1 MKRNELWLCLTLLLS
16 CSLMAC
22 SDKDSAGSAG
32 APFDANAPI
41 SITDFYPDSGGIAT
55 PMIISGTNFGTDTT
69 GLKVFFVDEDN
80 VRHRGGLV
88 STNGEKIYCY
98 VPSGLT
104 YKRRI
109 GLEVERT
116 VQGKSEPV
124 VGTSE
129 RPFWYKTQTSVTT
142 VVGQVSTEAQPTK
155 AATLTTTTFSAPL
168 YICLDDEDNIFI
180 VERRLGAARP
190 QAITCLK
197 SDGSNSKGNVLRA
210 SQEKNEVV
218 MLSEDQFNLPNA
230 PAFSDEPGL
239 EAVYVPSDEGMG
251 FLQLGK
257 STDYQPR
264 SLLALKNDQ
273 FPEIDKNNWKYCFVV
288 NKIDKQIYTVM
299 HGGQLVRINPR
310 TRRTEVL
317 LKKVGIHG
325 YQDGGTDSYLA
336 FSPIEPNKLFVCQ
349 SDNNEIWTVDVDQ
362 LEGKD
367 IDNYHGEAY
376 AGRGCYEGLTA
387 GRGWED
393 GLLKNAKFY
402 YPRQIC
408 FTKDGKLYIADSAN
422 SCIRSID
429 TSLPAD
435 KATVTTVVGIPGS
448 HGHQDGGPDIAKF
461 RYPYGVAV
469 SADGSIVYV
478 ADTGNRVIR
487 KLSIE

>member
-1 MKRNELWLCLTLLLS
+1 MRRNELWLCLTLLLS
-16 CSLMAC
+16 CGLMAC
-22 SDKDSAGSAG
+22 SDKETAGSAG

-155 AATLTTTTFSAPL
+155 AATLSTTTLSGPA
-168 YICLDDEDNIFI
+168 YITIDDEDNIFI
-180 VERRLGAARP
+180 IERIFDAAR
-190 QAITCLK
+190 ADDISCLK
-197 SDGSNSKGNVLRA
+197 ADGTSSPGIVLKA
-210 SQEKNEVV
+210 SLSKNEVIV
-218 MLSEDQFNLPNA
+218 LSDNVNKPNA
-230 PAFSDEPGL
+230 PAFSDEPGM
-239 EAVYVPSDEGMG
+239 EAVYAPADAGMG
-251 FLQLGK
+251 YTQFAK
-257 STDYQPR
+257 ATDYQPR

-273 FPEIDKNNWKYCFVV
+273 YPEIDNSNWKFSFVV
-288 NKIDKQIYTVM
+288 NKVDKQIYTVM
-299 HGGQLVRINPR
+299 HRGQLVRINPR

-317 LKKVGIHG
+317 LKKVGTHG
-325 YQDGGTDSYLA
+325 AVNGGSDSFCA

-349 SDNNEIWTVDVDQ
+349 SDNNEIWTVDIDQ

-367 IDNYHGEAY
+367 IDNYHGEPY
-376 AGRGCYEGLTA
+376 AGRACYEGLTA

-393 GLLKNAKFY
+393 GLLKNAKFN

-408 FTKDGKLYIADSAN
+408 FTKDGKLYIADSYNA
-422 SCIRSID
+422 CIRSID
-429 TSLPAD
+429 TSLPVD
-435 KATVTTVVGIPGS
+435 RATVTTVVGIPGS

-461 RYPYGVAV
+461 RYPRGVAV
-469 SADGSIVYV
+469 SADGSVVYV
-478 ADTGNRVIR
+478 ADTSNRVIR